1 MIELRLLSR
10 PGCHLCEEM
19 RADVDRMLVDEAH
32 RWEVVDVDSD
42 DEIARRWGDSIPVLF
57 VNGRFFAKV
66 RVPEARGTAAS
77 AARRRRGRARTRSDR
92 GVCLVAL
99 FAAAQGVLLE
109 DLTWIEAEKVLRA
122 ETVVVIPLGAAS
134 KEHGPH
140 LKLKNDLILARMT

>member
-19 RADVDRMLVDEAH
+19 RAEVDRLLDGDAH

-66 RVPEARGTAAS
+66 RVPKL
-77 AARRRRGRARTRSDR
+77 AARLRLLR
-92 GVCLVAL
+92 
-99 FAAAQGVLLE
+99 AAAGE
-109 DLTWIEAEKVLRA
+109 RERDK
-122 ETVVVIPLGAAS
+122 
-134 KEHGPH
+134 
-140 LKLKNDLILARMT
+140 

>member
-19 RADVDRMLVDEAH
+19 RDEVDRMLSGDAH

-66 RVPEARGTAAS
+66 RVPKL
-77 AARRRRGRARTRSDR
+77 AARLRLLR
-92 GVCLVAL
+92 
-99 FAAAQGVLLE
+99 AAAGE
-109 DLTWIEAEKVLRA
+109 GEGGK
-122 ETVVVIPLGAAS
+122 
-134 KEHGPH
+134 
-140 LKLKNDLILARMT
+140 